1 MYSPNIK
8 AQNMAVSDLALGID
22 LGGTNLRIGLV
33 DQCGSLVDF
42 TARPI
47 DGKLPGDAILE
58 EILSLS
64 KSLPEYS
71 RAACVGLA
79 LAGAV
84 LPHGV
89 IEKELTNLE
98 GLHHYP
104 LKDRLEKAFGKPCWL
119 ENDAVLALLGEYR
132 FGAGRGCQDALL
144 LTLGTGIGGALLL
157 NGSVRKGPHG
167 LGCEVGMLPFPNPDI
182 RCLTPFEKLASPKS
196 IMDSLGDPSGFL
208 YERALTGDVQA
219 QEALDRMYRHLGWM
233 VTAMH
238 LAVDLDLVILSGGLA
253 SVGEPLRVGVFK
265 AYQEI
270 CPTEIQ
276 FNLEIVTGTL
286 PQHAAGVIG
295 AACMCFEQ
303 RLHLG

>member
-1 MYSPNIK
+1 
-8 AQNMAVSDLALGID
+8 MAMSDLALGID
-22 LGGTNLRIGLV
+22 LGGTNLRVGIV
-33 DQCGSLVDF
+33 DECGTLIDF
-42 TARPI
+42 ATRPI
-47 DGKLPGDAILE
+47 DGRLPGDAILA
-58 EILSLS
+58 EILGLA
-64 KSLPEYS
+64 KSLPHFS
-71 RAACVGLA
+71 RVASVGLA

-104 LKDRLEKAFGKPCWL
+104 LKDMLEGAFGKPCWL

-132 FGAGRGCQDALL
+132 FGAARGYQDALL

-182 RCLTPFEKLASPKS
+182 CNLTPFEKLASPKS
-196 IMDSLGDPSGFL
+196 IMHNLGNPSGYL
-208 YERALTGDVQA
+208 YERALAGDLQA
-219 QEALDRMYRHLGWM
+219 QQALDVMYRHLGWM

-238 LAVDLDLVILSGGLA
+238 LAVDLDLVILSGGMA
-253 SVGEPLRVGVFK
+253 SVGEPLRGGVLK
-265 AYQEI
+265 AYQQI
-270 CPTEIQ
+270 CPKEIQ

-295 AACMCFEQ
+295 AACLCFEQ
-303 RLHLG
+303 QLHLK